1 MAWEH
6 SHLRGWLDK
15 FTREKQDPVKFRKLI
30 AEFKLKS
37 PSRGRGK
44 ARLPFDM
51 AVYWERH
58 YAETGK
64 QTGALEIYAGR
75 KKYAEWCEYSK
86 DFSLEEGFAEYDELA
101 KNPDG
106 SGMKWDRKYGPVR
119 FLIEWEDYVDSFNKK
134 AHAKGVDNQRVK
146 RKPTEEDEVQMKA
159 QIDQGHESLKSQYF
173 DGIGGAARE
182 SSLLGRGMFHAES
195 ASVPGVPSPAK
206 AKLLNVKVEE
216 GTDGLPPAKRAKKF
230 EAAACTKKF
239 EALTSTWEVNKKKFL
254 EAESRAK
261 EGIAVCQEFK
271 GDRTFE
277 NYLKI
282 LDTRWSM
289 AKVILNPTST
299 KEDVKAAFEK
309 IPEGERRFLQFQAEK
324 DFVLMVEVQMGLD
337 MILACTTVEEL
348 TDSEKQAKQN
358 INAVLQ
364 VYGQLHQSM
373 QDITAAKSHRLKRQH
388 MAVDK
393 KEKDEQ
399 KVVDKEAKVK
409 DKLRLQ
415 ELKTSEK
422 EAIKAIKAGKS
433 VPTLFDLEDTVLAD
447 PMTVFDKSPPE
458 SFAGEAPF
466 MIKDISGVRAP
477 IDEKDAQK
485 AYDAFVQDRMRR

>member
-15 FTREKQDPVKFRKLI
+15 FMREKQDPVKFRKLI

-44 ARLPFDM
+44 ARVPFDM
-51 AVYWERH
+51 TTYWESH

-64 QTGALEIYAGR
+64 QAGSMEIYAGR

-86 DFSLEEGFAEYDELA
+86 NFSLDEGLAEYDELA
-101 KNPDG
+101 TNPEG

-134 AHAKGVDNQRVK
+134 AHAKGVDSERVK
-146 RKPTEEDEVQMKA
+146 RKATEADVVQMRA

-173 DGIGGAARE
+173 DGIGGTARE

-206 AKLLNVKVEE
+206 AGLLKVKAEE
-216 GTDGLPPAKRAKKF
+216 VPGDPTPTKRARKF

-239 EALTSTWEVNKKKFL
+239 DALTTSWDLSKKKFL
-254 EAESRAK
+254 EAEDRVK
-261 EGIAVCQEFK
+261 EGVAVCGEFK

-282 LDTRWSM
+282 LDTRWTM
-289 AKVILNPTST
+289 AAIILDLSST
-299 KEDVKAAFEK
+299 KEAVKAAFEQ
-309 IPEGERRFLQFQAEK
+309 IHESDRRFLQFEAAS
-324 DFVLMVEVQMGLD
+324 DYILMVEVQLSLD
-337 MILACTTVEEL
+337 MILACTTVEQL
-348 TDSEKQAKQN
+348 TDAEKQAKEN

-364 VYGQLHQSM
+364 VYGQLHQSL
-373 QDITAAKSHRLKRQH
+373 QDITAAKIQRLKRQN

-399 KVVDKEAKVK
+399 KVADKEMKIK
-409 DKLRLQ
+409 DKLRLL
-415 ELKTSEK
+415 EFKSSEK
-422 EAIKAIKAGKS
+422 EALKAIKSGKA

-447 PMTVFDKSPPE
+447 PMTLFEKSPPA
-458 SFAGEAPF
+458 SFAGQAPF
-466 MIKDISGVRAP
+466 MIRDISGMRAP